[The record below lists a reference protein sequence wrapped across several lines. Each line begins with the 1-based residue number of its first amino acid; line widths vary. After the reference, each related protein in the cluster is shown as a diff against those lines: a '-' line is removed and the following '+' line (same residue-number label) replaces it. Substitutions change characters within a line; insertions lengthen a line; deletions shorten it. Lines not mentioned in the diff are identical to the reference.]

1 MQRIFCIIYSE
12 SNGGD
17 IIYIQAVEVAY
28 GGEQEKK
35 SWITA
40 GVSWILRLQP
50 VATWFLVKEASTIP

>member
-50 VATWFLVKEASTIP
+50 VAT